1 MFNLYVI
8 ILGLFALAGLALTL
22 RGWKVLQQSKKAK
35 TWPKTEGRIVSAAMP
50 ASEFEELV
58 PMIVFTYSIDGVEY
72 NVSQDFRGVSLTQD
86 LCRDYVEKYPAGKT
100 VDVYY
105 NPRKT
110 SQATL
115 EPALKKDDWMIFVA
129 GILATIFGLLLIF
142 INV

>member
-8 ILGLFALAGLALTL
+8 ILGLFALAGLAMTL
-22 RGWKVLQQSKKAK
+22 RGWKVWQQSKKAK
-35 TWPKTEGRIVSAAMP
+35 TWPKTEGTIVSAAMP

-58 PMIVFTYSIDGVEY
+58 PEIVFSYRVDGVEHK
-72 NVSQDFRGVSLTQD
+72 VLQDFRGVALTQD
-86 LCRDYVEKYPAGKT
+86 SCRNYVEKYPEGKT

-105 NPRKT
+105 NPSKK

-129 GILATIFGLLLIF
+129 GILTTLFGLLLIF
-142 INV
+142 INI